1 MDCKSIV
8 VVTWLILFDMV
19 VSQIIGIAL
28 ALFALIFVISAI
40 WWWAFKRFEFVKT
53 VLDYSTIVLLT
64 LILLLLIALAV
75 EGNLLNYE
83 PIQNYF

>member
-1 MDCKSIV
+1 MGSQRSVAINRY
-8 VVTWLILFDMV
+8 ILPDMV
-19 VSQIIGIAL
+19 TAIGIAL
-28 ALFALIFVISAI
+28 ALFALIFLISAI

-53 VLDYSTIVLLT
+53 VLNYSTIILLT

-83 PIQNYF
+83 PIKNYF